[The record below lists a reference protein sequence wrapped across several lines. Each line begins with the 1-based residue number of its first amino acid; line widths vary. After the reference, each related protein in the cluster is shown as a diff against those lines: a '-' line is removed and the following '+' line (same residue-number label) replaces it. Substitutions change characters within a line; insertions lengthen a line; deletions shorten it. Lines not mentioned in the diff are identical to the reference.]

1 MYAFRA
7 VGVEKRVDGAE
18 DTHSVH
24 TGICRTGRRSGVHD
38 GVSGA
43 QNDRFCVID
52 TKFTLCHFSA

>member
-43 QNDRFCVID
+43 QNDRFFLID
-52 TKFTLCHFSA
+52 IKLTLYRFSA

>member
-18 DTHSVH
+18 DTRGVH

-38 GVSGA
+38 GVSDV
-43 QNDRFCVID
+43 QFFKHMN
-52 TKFTLCHFSA
+52 